1 MRVSDLLGQ
10 RFWATGLAVVVAMGS
25 CGIAAGQVQ
34 SGAFQAPQSN
44 ETLGKIESWLADARQ
59 AIADGNQQAA
69 ENYLQVADSIARQ
82 PGANLPADFSL
93 DDIRAEIASM
103 GSAPPTPPVPPTN
116 TGGNDFVPLDHSSVS
131 VDNLETLAQNS
142 LLKARQELAMGNSV
156 QATAMMN
163 KAKECQVDFAKLGD
177 SPDNIQNLITR
188 QNELVQ
194 MARVGDRDVYNNQ
207 AAEFLL
213 TQANALIAYEDSV
226 SAEKLIAAAK
236 VFPVDFAQLGFD
248 PDAMLVQARADAK
261 QSTSG
266 TSFTLSDNSMQE
278 SARDSVMRLMSQ
290 AQLAVDQENWAVAND
305 LVQKAK
311 ALNVPDAEFA
321 PGMMRP
327 WQMELV
333 VNDHLKRIKQ
343 ADVIAT
349 EDSMEA
355 NDRHVITAGLD
366 SRDDDS
372 QIIQVAAL
380 EEPFSKDE
388 RRSFSPVPGR
398 GMDLYRSGVE
408 ALGNNDRARAKEYF
422 QTALQ
427 YREQLDSE
435 TRSEIRAHLASYQ
448 ESGFATQPAPAEM
461 GMDDQQQ
468 KLFRR
473 LQTEVFSE
481 RDSAERL
488 LKTSPRKALEKMT
501 YVRNRINESDLDA
514 ARKRPLLTII
524 DRDMNQM
531 QSYIDEHLSEILLEE
546 TNRSNLERVE
556 SRRQIQYD
564 TELQIQKLV
573 EEFNDLKDQRRWPEA
588 AAIARQAQDLD
599 PDNAI
604 VVQLMEN
611 ARFLIRQGEI
621 EELEAIQEA
630 SFQRNLGPNSIT
642 ASTVIDTDQPYQF
655 GRDHDDWI
663 RRSQIRK
670 ERLGLGQYSS
680 EAERDIWNILKNTK
694 VSGEYTGTLTE
705 AIDQLSTQA
714 NINIVFDMVALT
726 AEGVTTNAA
735 VEVPIRNAITLQ
747 SALNLVLASHG
758 LVFVVQDEV
767 IKVTST
773 DAQRKDRK
781 AKTYYVGDLVTPVR
795 SPQNPMQM
803 NFVTP
808 YQNLNTQ
815 NSVLANNMPVTAP
828 NQMNAQAGGMN
839 AVAMAQQLPGSG
851 FGGQGYGSGG
861 NPYDGGPSRGA
872 PIYTSLGAPQMG
884 GVSEADFTNLIDL
897 IKSTI
902 AVDDWD
908 DTNGD
913 GTIQAFVPN
922 LSLIVSQTQEVQDQI
937 QDLLTRL
944 RELND
949 VQIVVEVRFVTLS
962 DNFFERI
969 GIDFDFRLNDNSGL
983 DPNALPDEVG
993 QSVVIGR
1000 EPISDAFLPTADL
1013 DVGFNQNSF
1022 GSAVPTFGGFDAATA
1037 ANFGFAILSDIEVFF
1052 LIQASKGD
1060 QRSNITQAPTVTMF
1074 NGQSGSVSDGSNR
1087 PFVTSVVP
1095 VVGDFAVAHQPVISL
1110 LPDGTSLNVQATASH
1125 DRRFVRLSLV
1135 PFFSQITDVE
1145 TFTFDGSTTT
1155 RTATDSLLEDLLN
1168 QGGINI
1174 GDDDEGIETINQGT
1188 TVQLPVVAFTTINT
1202 VVSVPDGGTVLMG
1215 GVKRMREGRTERG
1228 VPFLSNVPYV
1238 NRLFKNVGIGRET
1251 QNLMMMVTPRII
1263 ISEEEER
1270 FQVGPIGGN

>member
-10 RFWATGLAVVVAMGS
+10 RFWATGLAVAVAMGS
-25 CGIAAGQVQ
+25 YGIAAGQVQ
-34 SGAFQAPQSN
+34 SGAFEPPQAN
-44 ETLGKIESWLADARQ
+44 ETVSKIESWLTDARQ
-59 AIADGNQQAA
+59 AIANGNQQAA
-69 ENYLQVADSIARQ
+69 ENYLQVAESIAKQ
-82 PGANLPADFSL
+82 PGAVLPPDFSL
-93 DDIRAEIASM
+93 DSIRAEIAGMNS
-103 GSAPPTPPVPPTN
+103 PPAEN
-116 TGGNDFVPLDHSSVS
+116 TGGNDFVPLDRSSVS
-131 VDNLETLAQNS
+131 INNLENSAQNS
-142 LLKARQELAMGNSV
+142 LLKARQELALGNSAG
-156 QATAMMN
+156 ATTMMN
-163 KAKECQVDFAKLGD
+163 AARELDVDFSKLGD
-177 SPDNIQNLITR
+177 SPENIQKLIAR
-188 QNELVQ
+188 QNELVE
-194 MARVGDRDVYNNQ
+194 MARGGDRDAYNQQ
-207 AAEFLL
+207 AASFLL
-213 TQANALIAYEDSV
+213 TQANALTAYGDYATS
-226 SAEKLIAAAK
+226 EKLIAGAK
-236 VFPVDFAQLGFD
+236 AFPVDFASLGFD
-248 PDAMLVQARADAK
+248 PDAMLVAARTAASQAPA
-261 QSTSG
+261 G
-266 TSFTLSDNSMQE
+266 ESFTLNDNNTQE
-278 SARDSVMRLMSQ
+278 SARDSAMRLMSQ
-290 AQLAVDQENWAVAND
+290 AQLAVDQEDWVAAND

-311 ALNVPDAEFA
+311 ALNVADTEFA
-321 PGMMRP
+321 PGLMRP
-327 WQMELV
+327 WQMELI
-333 VNDHLKRIKQ
+333 VNDHLKRFNQ
-343 ADVIAT
+343 ADEVAT
-349 EDSMEA
+349 ASSSD
-355 NDRHVITAGLD
+355 DRHVINSGVD
-366 SRDDDS
+366 PRNGDS

-380 EEPFSKDE
+380 EEPVENTGSALI
-388 RRSFSPVPGR
+388 PTTTR
-398 GMDLYRSGVE
+398 GMALYRFGVD
-408 ALGNNDRARAKEYF
+408 ALENDDKERAREYF

-427 YREQLDSE
+427 YREQLDSD

-448 ESGFATQPAPAEM
+448 ESGFAAEPAPTTM

-468 KLFRR
+468 KMFRR
-473 LQTEVFSE
+473 LQNEVFSE

-501 YVRNRINESDLDA
+501 YVRNRINDSELDSD
-514 ARKRPLLTII
+514 RKRPLLTII

-531 QSYIDEHLSEILLEE
+531 QAYIDEHLSEILLDE
-546 TNRSNLERVE
+546 TNQRNLELVE
-556 SRRQIQYD
+556 SRRQASYD
-564 TELQIQKLV
+564 TELQIQKLT
-573 EEFNDLKDQRRWPEA
+573 EEFNELVDQRRWPEA
-588 AAIARQAQDLD
+588 EAIARQAEELD
-599 PDNAI
+599 PTSPI

-611 ARFLIRQGEI
+611 ARFLVRNRIW
-621 EELEAIQEA
+621 EEHRSEMERTDWLAM
-630 SFQRNLGPNSIT
+630 GPNMLRSST
-642 ASTVIDTDQPYQF
+642 AIDDQNPYQF
-655 GRDHDDWI
+655 SADRDDWI
-663 RRSQIRK
+663 RRSNHRL
-670 ERLGLGQYSS
+670 ERLGLGEYSS
-680 EAERDIWNILKNTK
+680 EAERDIWNILKNTR
-694 VSGEYTGTLTE
+694 VSGEYTGTLAE
-705 AIDQLSTQA
+705 AIGQLSSQA
-714 NINIVFDMVALT
+714 NINIVFDSIALT

-735 VEVPIRNAITLQ
+735 VEVPIRNPITLQ

-781 AKTYYVGDLVTPVR
+781 AKTYYVGDLVTPV
-795 SPQNPMQM
+795 SAPHNPMQM

-808 YQNLNTQ
+808 FQSMNTQ
-815 NSVLANNMPVTAP
+815 NSVLASNQPMTAP
-828 NQMNAQAGGMN
+828 SQLNAQAGGLN

-851 FGGQGYGSGG
+851 FGGQGYDGFGG
-861 NPYDGGPSRGA
+861 GGPNRGT
-872 PIYTSLGAPQMG
+872 PMYTSLGAPQLG

-969 GIDFDFRLNDNSGL
+969 GIDFDFRLNDDTGL
-983 DPNALPDEVG
+983 DPNNLPDEVTD
-993 QSVVIGR
+993 SVVIGR
-1000 EPISDAFLPTADL
+1000 EPLADNFTPTGDL
-1013 DVGFNQNSF
+1013 DIGLNQNSF

-1074 NGQSGSVSDGSNR
+1074 NGQSGSVSDGASR

-1155 RTATDSLLEDLLN
+1155 RTASDSLLEDLLN
-1168 QGGINI
+1168 MGGVDLD
-1174 GDDDEGIETINQGT
+1174 GGEDEFETVTQGT
-1188 TVQLPVVAFTTINT
+1188 TVQLPVVSFTTINT

-1263 ISEEEER
+1263 IQEEEER
-1270 FQVGPIGGN
+1270 FQVGPSGGN